1 MQSKMGDIYQA
12 EIRKRLGLAK
22 SQVERI
28 IFTVES
34 GSDWKDIHEQTDKAI
49 FQLRKA
55 TKLLAQYHMEVCIIG
70 KHRET
75 NIPIAHEDIN
85 EIMKTYRYLN

>member
-28 IFTVES
+28 IFAVES
-34 GSDWKDIHEQTDKAI
+34 GSDWKDILEQTDKAI

>member
-1 MQSKMGDIYQA
+1 MQSKKGDIYRA
-12 EIRKRLGLAK
+12 EIIKRLGLAK

-34 GSDWKDIHEQTDKAI
+34 GSDWKEVHEQTDRAI

-55 TKLLAQYHMEVCIIG
+55 TKLLAQYHLEVCIIG

-75 NIPIAHEDIN
+75 NIPIEHEDIN